1 MALAKPQLI
10 YGLASIITDEAV
22 CCGVSSYT
30 DWDDMINWNKTY
42 PGITDSAKLPLSCC
56 KIKRDS
62 RTKEF
67 KGILFGDFINS
78 SDCLSS
84 RETGTYNTVSCYDRL
99 RTFILNNKVIIIAT
113 FVIVILVQVSIRL
126 PFFSL
131 FGLL

>member
-1 MALAKPQLI
+1 
-10 YGLASIITDEAV
+10 
-22 CCGVSSYT
+22 
-30 DWDDMINWNKTY
+30 MINWNNKY

-56 KIKRDS
+56 KITRDS
-62 RTKEF
+62 RAKEF
-67 KGILFGDFINS
+67 KDILFGDFINPV
-78 SDCLSS
+78 DCLSS
-84 RETGTYNTVSCYDRL
+84 RKTGTYNTVSCYDRL